1 MQTTDLSANPKIGKI
16 STFSAS
22 SPSLIELQSI
32 ASGCRYRVLF
42 MAFVPK
48 MSSEKEAVKKKS
60 YKCFL
65 TNKTRKRFLRVLKAF
80 ILLHVNS

>member
-48 MSSEKEAVKKKS
+48 MSSEKEAVK
-60 YKCFL
+60 
-65 TNKTRKRFLRVLKAF
+65 RKVINVF
-80 ILLHVNS
+80 